1 MDLENKLVAVVGL
14 GMRTGVET
22 VKFLANQ
29 GAEIIITDTKS
40 KAELEEELQELADY
54 EFRLDLGGHTPE
66 LILKSDLIVVSPG
79 VPTDISVLKQARDK
93 GIEIIGEIEL
103 AYRFS
108 NTPVVGITGTN
119 GKTTTTT
126 LLGEVTSNLE
136 RKVTVGGNIGRA
148 LIKDLPN
155 LKPSDLSI
163 AEISSF
169 QLEEVQEFRPA
180 IAVVLNI
187 TPDHLNRHADFAEY
201 INAKKRL
208 VTHQTD
214 DDYAILNYDDQI
226 VRGFADDTEAEVI
239 FFSRQEELTGG
250 VFVQEGWIINDLN
263 QNQERLIA
271 VEDLGLVGPHNLENI
286 LAVVTCAL
294 LLNVAREDIVSTL
307 QSFTGVE
314 HRLESFATIA
324 GVDYINDSKATNPA
338 AAIKGLQS
346 FDDSVILIAG
356 GMDKKSDFADFAA
369 EIPERVKALILLGE
383 TAPEI
388 EAEVKKLSYN
398 NFFHVEGIQAAVEKA
413 EELAEEGDVVLLS
426 PACASWD
433 MFSSYKERGNLFKAA
448 VDKLKEE

>member
-346 FDDSVILIAG
+346 FDDSVILFAG